1 MERQGL
7 IVRIIERVFK
17 DEGLGDVNGAQDQ
30 TGQWRIKSGSEMV
43 VFEES
48 QSRSIAWFVL
58 ALLV

>member
-7 IVRIIERVFK
+7 IVKIIERVFK
-17 DEGLGDVNGAQDQ
+17 DGGLGDVNGARDQ
-30 TGQWRIKSGSEMV
+30 TGQWGIKSGPEMV

-48 QSRSIAWFVL
+48 QSRSIAWFLL

>member
-7 IVRIIERVFK
+7 IVQIIERVFK

-30 TGQWRIKSGSEMV
+30 TGQWKMKSGPEII
-43 VFEES
+43 VFKKS
-48 QSRSIAWFVL
+48 QSRSIAWFLL